1 MTAILEANDVS
12 CYYGKKCAVKCASIR
27 LEANEIVAIVG
38 PNGAGKSSLIRGL
51 IGLNEQITGS
61 VSVDGVVLKRRAADQ
76 LAQNGIIM
84 VPQEQGVFGHLSII
98 DNLKSSRFILKDTD
112 KALQSLLRNAE
123 SLSPNDLK
131 FHDRANDLALEL
143 SGGQKRILA
152 LALALASGPRAILLD
167 EPTLGLS
174 SRNTKAMFQAISRQR
189 RDSSC
194 AFMIVENRTIEVLRY
209 SDRVYFMR
217 MGEIIYEG
225 MSKELLDNRALLG
238 RLYGISA

>member
-12 CYYGKKCAVKCASIR
+12 CFYGKKCAVKRASIR

-51 IGLNEQITGS
+51 IGLNEQITGTIY
-61 VSVDGVVLKRRAADQ
+61 VDGIVLKRRSADQ
-76 LAQNGIIM
+76 LAQSGITM
-84 VPQEQGVFGHLSII
+84 VPQEQGVFSRLSIA
-98 DNLKSSRFILKDTD
+98 DNLRSSRFAQGATGKELD
-112 KALQSLLRNAE
+112 SLLRVAE

-131 FHDRANDLALEL
+131 FHDRANELASEL

-152 LALALASGPRAILLD
+152 LALALASGPRAVLLD

-174 SRNTKAMFQAISRQR
+174 SRNTTAIFQEITRQR
-189 RDSSC
+189 MDLNC
-194 AFMIVENRTIEVLRY
+194 AFLIVENKTIDVLRY

-217 MGEIIYEG
+217 LGEIIYDG
-225 MSKELLDNRALLG
+225 MSKELLENRTLLG
-238 RLYGISA
+238 ELYG